1 MSSSKTTV
9 AVTGA
14 TGLLGRAVVKA
25 LSSNYNVVGTSF
37 SRAREG
43 LVKLD
48 ITRRAE
54 IAGFFATH
62 KPVAVIQCA
71 AERRPDVAEKDPD
84 AATAIN
90 VSSAAWVAEESH
102 RSGAWFCY
110 LSTDYVFDGKN
121 PPYEVDAQP
130 CPLNYYGQSKWEGEK
145 ACLAANPNSVILRV
159 PLLYGHVEY
168 FEESAVNCLVP
179 IIKAVLMDDFQVR
192 YPTNTA
198 DAAQALFHLVSKH
211 LSGQAI
217 KGIYHFCGKEQIS
230 KYEMCVII
238 AKAMGGLD
246 ISHLTPLREVPAD
259 ATTTRPYNAH
269 LSNKRI
275 EEEAG
280 IRVDCVPF
288 ANWWELNAPK
298 A

>member
-110 LSTDYVFDGKN
+110 LSTDY
-121 PPYEVDAQP
+121 P
-130 CPLNYYGQSKWEGEK
+130 CPLTYYGRQSSQKGLILGLSFT
-145 ACLAANPNSVILRV
+145 CLAANPESVILRV
-159 PLLYGHVEY
+159 PVLYGHAED
-168 FEESAVNCLVP
+168 FEDDRRNPMPQST
-179 IIKAVLMDDFQVR
+179 KVLMDDFQVR
-192 YPTNTA
+192 YPTNFVPPR
-198 DAAQALFHLVSKH
+198 QQVPFRPNHQGV
-211 LSGQAI
+211 
-217 KGIYHFCGKEQIS
+217 YHFCVKEKIS
-230 KYEMCVII
+230 KHEMCVIV
-238 AKAMGGLD
+238 ANAMGGLD

-280 IRVDCVPF
+280 FGSIAF
-288 ANWWELNAPK
+288 HLQIGGN
-298 A
+298 